1 MEMLSQYIIGGS
13 SNLLKKLS
21 YIYSKIAIKHISQK
35 LFHTQI
41 LLYANNQRYV
51 FCKKGI
57 LSG

>member
-1 MEMLSQYIIGGS
+1 MEILSQYIIGGS

-35 LFHTQI
+35 LFQTQ
-41 LLYANNQRYV
+41 NNQRYV